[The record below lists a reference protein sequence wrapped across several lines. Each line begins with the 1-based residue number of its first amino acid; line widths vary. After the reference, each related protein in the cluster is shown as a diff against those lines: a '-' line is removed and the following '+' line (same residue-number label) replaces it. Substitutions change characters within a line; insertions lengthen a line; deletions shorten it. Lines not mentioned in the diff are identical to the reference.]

1 VTLRRLIN
9 GLLEQE
15 IIKDWAMFKE
25 KSGTSL
31 LKIRF
36 LPGDNEE
43 EDDVSMD
50 SVDLTDLNSEFHM
63 YRKSDKRFKRDI
75 HRAISFNEK
84 RPSDIS
90 KVFEENKS
98 EKKIQSDSET
108 VKSSPAKFHR
118 SKIPKP
124 KQNSKTESPENLQSK
139 SAKPASEPPTSVA
152 IEEPSV
158 GSVPFDSSIAF
169 EDQFIPAYVD
179 QLALFHP
186 EIDSSKNTE
195 ERKKIAMKICE
206 NAQQDYCDYYEPT
219 ESDLELS
226 TDDEDGP
233 KWNLNIAKPSI
244 KAVRGHD
251 YHCSYCKDSFPSLSD
266 TEIAFCHK
274 CSRGNADNYVCSKCY
289 GDSIHFEKLCLMN
302 VMDFT

>member
-1 VTLRRLIN
+1 MGKNGTLRRLIN

-25 KSGTSL
+25 KSGSTL

-43 EDDVSMD
+43 EAEDDVSMD
-50 SVDLTDLNSEFHM
+50 HDSVDLNSDFHM
-63 YRKSDKRFKRDI
+63 YRKSNKRFKRDI

-84 RPSDIS
+84 RPSDNS

-98 EKKIQSDSET
+98 EKIIQSVCET
-108 VKSSPAKFHR
+108 AKSLPLHR
-118 SKIPKP
+118 SKSPEP
-124 KQNSKTESPENLQSK
+124 KQKNKTESPENPQSV
-139 SAKPASEPPTSVA
+139 SAKPASVSTTSAAIEQTSVS
-152 IEEPSV
+152 P
-158 GSVPFDSSIAF
+158 DSS
-169 EDQFIPAYVD
+169 PAYEYQFTPENVD
-179 QLALFHP
+179 LLAAIYP
-186 EIDSSKNTE
+186 EIDRSKNTE
-195 ERKKIAMKICE
+195 ERRKIAMQLVD
-206 NAQQDYCDYYEPT
+206 ALYDAVQEPSP
-219 ESDLELS
+219 SDLELS
-226 TDDEDGP
+226 GDDEDIP

-244 KAVRGHD
+244 KAVNGHD
-251 YHCSYCKDSFPSLSD
+251 YLCSYCKTSFPSSND
-266 TEIAFCHK
+266 CEIAFCHK